1 MEKVIARSTSAGIY
15 MLEKTRSAQSLS
27 ADDADRSGSAS
38 LEESDSMPGSP
49 SSKSRPS
56 KPNSPTTKDA
66 LKKNAVIIQY
76 AYAGVGEDE
85 FDEGLSARQSG
96 ATTIYGYDS
105 EDIA

>member
-1 MEKVIARSTSAGIY
+1 
-15 MLEKTRSAQSLS
+15 MLEKTRSAQSMS
-27 ADDADRSGSAS
+27 ADDADKSAS
-38 LEESDSMPGSP
+38 ANETDSTPRTPSP
-49 SSKSRPS
+49 KPS
-56 KPNSPTTKDA
+56 KPNSPKSNT

-85 FDEGLSARQSG
+85 FDEGVSARHSG